1 MSFRYLR
8 HTRKLANVKIYA
20 LLMVFA
26 VAIGTLLSPTGLAQ
40 KNRGVTQTVAD
51 GQDLAPSSA
60 QQELQREAKRQAF
73 KSGRDLLNA
82 RGVPFNPD
90 TLLEDNWR
98 SQLGTALR
106 QMPEM
111 QQGRMGG
118 SKLSGVQLADTLYLP
133 EKVELT
139 GNTVIIARKLYF
151 DGPNALIKGPFDIH
165 IFVVESSGTVADST
179 GRGEGLITIDT
190 SGLGREDWLKKKNAE
205 IAKLSSSRKGK
216 ASIKFGHGVARAM
229 QTQNTSGAHGADGQD
244 GVNGPTG
251 SNGSDGGDGANG
263 TCGAGNV
270 NGGAGNNGNA
280 GGTGGNG
287 TSATGGV
294 HGGHAGNITTNTGS
308 SGSYSYIARGGNGGN
323 GGTGG
328 NGGFGG
334 NGGEGGEGGDGA
346 DCQCNNGGAGNGG
359 KGGNGGAGGNGG
371 GGGNGGAGGNAGNG
385 GIINI
390 TIPNNFTGSVTTDA
404 AAGSPG
410 AGGLPGTSGPPG
422 SAGDGGDGGDRPGIP
437 FCSTSTPVDGAD
449 GSGGGAGSP
458 GGTGTPG
465 GVGAVG
471 TPGTAT
477 VHTAGGCNYD
487 SWEDCTGDWPPLIW
501 SWTQCQCIARPSP
514 IIVDIEGDGFD
525 LTSGLEGVR
534 FDLYPDGVAE
544 KLSWTAAGSDEA
556 LLVLDRNGNGT
567 IDNGTELFGNFTPQ
581 PPSKTPN
588 GFIALGVYDKPEHG
602 GNGDGKINSLDKIFA
617 SLQLWQDVNHNG
629 ISEPSEIHGVRS
641 LGVTTFEL
649 NFGEARQLDA
659 HGNLFAYQARVHG
672 TRGGTVGVWAWDVF
686 FLTDEE

>member
-8 HTRKLANVKIYA
+8 HTRKLANVKVYA

-26 VAIGTLLSPTGLAQ
+26 VAISMSFSPAGLAQ
-40 KNRGVTQTVAD
+40 KNRGVTQPVAD
-51 GQDLAPSSA
+51 GQDLAANSA

-82 RGVPFNPD
+82 RGVPFDPNM
-90 TLLEDNWR
+90 LLEDNWR
-98 SQLGTALR
+98 SQLGTVLR

-118 SKLSGVQLADTLYLP
+118 SKLSGVQLADTLYFP

-139 GNTVIIARKLYF
+139 GNAVIIARKLYF

-179 GRGEGLITIDT
+179 GRGEGLITVDT
-190 SGLGREDWLKKKNAE
+190 SGLGRDEWLKKKNAE
-205 IAKLSSSRKGK
+205 IAKLVASAKGK
-216 ASIKFGHGVARAM
+216 GSVKFAHRLAKPM
-229 QTQNTSGAHGADGQD
+229 PTDTSGAPGSDGID
-244 GVNGPTG
+244 GSFGTTG
-251 SNGSDGGDGANG
+251 SNGGDGGDGANG
-263 TCGAGNV
+263 ICGAGNV
-270 NGGAGNNGNA
+270 NGAVGVNGNN
-280 GGTGGNG
+280 GGTGGTG
-287 TSATGGV
+287 TGATGGTP
-294 HGGHAGNITTNTGS
+294 GGHAGNITTSTGS
-308 SGSYSYIARGGNGGN
+308 TGSYSFIARGGKGGN
-323 GGTGG
+323 GGSGG

-334 NGGEGGEGGDGA
+334 NGGEGGDGGDGA
-346 DCQCNNGGAGNGG
+346 NCLCNNGGAGNGG
-359 KGGNGGAGGNGG
+359 KGGNGGNGGTGGN
-371 GGGNGGAGGNAGNG
+371 GGNGGAGANGGNG

-404 AAGSPG
+404 AAGVAGSGGLAGTAGSPG
-410 AGGLPGTSGPPG
+410 SPGGP
-422 SAGDGGDGGDRPGIP
+422 GDGGDRPSFPTCG
-437 FCSTSTPVDGAD
+437 TSTPVDGAD
-449 GSGGGAGSP
+449 GSGGGAGNPGSP
-458 GGTGTPG
+458 GTPG
-465 GVGAVG
+465 GVGTPG

-487 SWEDCTGDWPPLIW
+487 SWEDCTSDWPPLIW
-501 SWTQCQCIARPSP
+501 SWSQCQCIARPSP
-514 IIVDIEGDGFD
+514 IIVDIDGDGFD

-556 LLVLDRNGNGT
+556 LLVLDRNGNGS

-588 GFIALGVYDKPEHG
+588 GFIALGVYDKPAHG
-602 GNGDGKINSLDKIFA
+602 GNGDGKITSLDKIFS

-641 LGVTTFEL
+641 LGVTSFEL
-649 NFGEARQLDA
+649 NFGEARQIDA

-672 TRGGTVGVWAWDVF
+672 TRGASVGVWAWDVF

>member
-8 HTRKLANVKIYA
+8 HTRKLANVKIYS

-26 VAIGTLLSPTGLAQ
+26 VAISMSLSPAGLAQ
-40 KNRGVTQTVAD
+40 KNRGVTQTVVG
-51 GQDLAPSSA
+51 GQDLAASSA
-60 QQELQREAKRQAF
+60 QQELSHEAELEAF
-73 KSGRDLLNA
+73 KTGRDLLMA
-82 RGVPFNPD
+82 RGVPFDPNM
-90 TLLEDNWR
+90 LLEDNWR

-139 GNTVIIARKLYF
+139 GNAVIIARKLYF
-151 DGPNALIKGPFDIH
+151 DGPNALIKGPFNVH

-205 IAKLSSSRKGK
+205 IAKLVTSGKGK
-216 ASIKFGHGVARAM
+216 AAVKLAHRRAKPM
-229 QTQNTSGAHGADGQD
+229 QTNTS
-244 GVNGPTG
+244 G
-251 SNGSDGGDGANG
+251 SNGSDGSNGSSGSPGSFGGNGSDGDDGVCYDVEG
-263 TCGAGNV
+263 EDGSP
-270 NGGAGNNGNA
+270 

-287 TSATGGV
+287 TAGSNGASGNS
-294 HGGHAGNITTNTGS
+294 GGHAGNITASTGS
-308 SGSYSYIARGGNGGN
+308 TGSYVYIANGGSGGNGGN
-323 GGTGG
+323 GGGGGIGGAGG
-328 NGGFGG
+328 NGGDGGNGANCQCNQGGAGSGGDGG
-334 NGGEGGEGGDGA
+334 NGGSGGT
-346 DCQCNNGGAGNGG
+346 
-359 KGGNGGAGGNGG
+359 GGAGGNGG
-371 GGGNGGAGGNAGNG
+371 GGGNGGNG

-390 TIPNNFTGSVTTDA
+390 TIPNNFTGSVTA
-404 AAGSPG
+404 VAAGGFPG
-410 AGGLPGTSGPPG
+410 LGGSGGSGGLGGALGLGGSKGFAPTSPICGISQPTDGSNGFPGGTGSSGA
-422 SAGDGGDGGDRPGIP
+422 S
-437 FCSTSTPVDGAD
+437 
-449 GSGGGAGSP
+449 GSGGGIGFPGIPGS
-458 GGTGTPG
+458 
-465 GVGAVG
+465 VS
-471 TPGTAT
+471 
-477 VHTAGGCNYD
+477 VHTAGGCNFD
-487 SWEDCTGDWPPLIW
+487 SWEDCTSDWPPLIW
-501 SWTQCQCIARPSP
+501 SWSQCQCIARPSP
-514 IIVDIEGDGFD
+514 IIVDIDGDGFD

-556 LLVLDRNGNGT
+556 LLVLDRNGNGS

-588 GFIALGVYDKPEHG
+588 GFIALGVYDKPAHG
-602 GNGDGKINSLDKIFA
+602 GNGDGKITSLDKIFS

-641 LGVTTFEL
+641 LGVTSFEL
-649 NFGEARQLDA
+649 NFGEARQIDA

-672 TRGGTVGVWAWDVF
+672 TRGASVGVWAWDVF